1 MDSEQVVQVVL
12 RMPAESRWRINRIA
26 KLVGVSVQ
34 KLLYKS
40 VMATVERG
48 ERKHAMSDAD
58 RKNDDPSQYEISEQS
73 REERKACHQERRD
86 EDSVNGDVT
95 RKKYGLLTD
104 RPAEATATDLQQA
117 KAK

>member
-1 MDSEQVVQVVL
+1 MDSVQVVL
-12 RMPAESRWRINRIA
+12 RMTADARWRINRVA

-34 KLLYKS
+34 KLLFKS
-40 VMATVERG
+40 VMAAVERA
-48 ERKHAMSDAD
+48 ELEHAMSDAH
-58 RKNDDPSQYEISEQS
+58 RKNNDPSQYEISERS
-73 REERKACHQERRD
+73 REARQVSHQERRD